1 MNTLTSERPL
11 ATKSKQ
17 ERSWIAQNPAT
28 SSARHA
34 VLQGVPL
41 KPSDVVEALAALE
54 TVAARLRERND
65 PRAVFPEVYAII
77 TRRVKEA
84 VVDGRD
90 RRFLEPAWIARLAG
104 IFCEYYLEAL
114 AASLEGRRTTD
125 IEAWDVAF
133 QCNGTSGTAAA
144 VHALLGINAHINYDL
159 ALGLY
164 RNVVQHGA
172 AQDARLLR
180 RYRHDHDLVN
190 DVLGAAMPEILEIL
204 RERHGCPL
212 ARVATVTRDVQHTIS
227 GVVLLLLRS
236 WRNRV
241 WDDLLRL
248 LAARGEADVRGVLAR
263 MNGRSGKIAR
273 RLARGNGALRAG
285 GPLVRGAAL
294 RMALA
299 A

>member
-1 MNTLTSERPL
+1 MPR
-11 ATKSKQ
+11 
-17 ERSWIAQNPAT
+17 R
-28 SSARHA
+28 
-34 VLQGVPL
+34 
-41 KPSDVVEALAALE
+41 PSDVVEALAALE

-65 PRAVFPEVYAII
+65 PRAVFPEVYAVI

-90 RRFLEPAWIARLAG
+90 GRFLEPAWISRLAG

-114 AASLEGRRTTD
+114 AASLEGRTTG

-133 QCNGTSGTAAA
+133 QCNGTQGTAAA

-164 RNVVQHGA
+164 RNIVQHGA

-190 DVLGAAMPEILEIL
+190 DVLAAAMPEIFEIL

-212 ARVATVTRDVQHTIS
+212 ARIATVTRDVQRTVS
-227 GVVLLLLRS
+227 SVALFLLRG
-236 WRNRV
+236 WRDRV
-241 WDDLLRL
+241 WGDLLSL
-248 LAARGEADVRGVLAR
+248 LAARGEADRRAVLAR
-263 MNGRSGKIAR
+263 MNRRSGKIAR
-273 RLARGNGALRAG
+273 TLSMGNGALRAG
-285 GPLVRGAAL
+285 EPLFRGAAL
-294 RMALA
+294 RLALA